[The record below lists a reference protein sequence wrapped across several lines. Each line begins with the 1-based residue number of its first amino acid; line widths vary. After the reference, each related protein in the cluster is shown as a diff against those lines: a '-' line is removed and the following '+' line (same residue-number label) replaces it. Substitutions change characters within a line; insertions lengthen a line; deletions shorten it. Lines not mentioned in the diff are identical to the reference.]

1 MKDQKDKKG
10 VYAVPFFVVL
20 AILTIVAFIIP
31 LRPTRS
37 YNEKRNLAEFPEF
50 SVEALAS
57 GSYFDDIST
66 WFSDTFPGRE
76 SWIEGSILMQS
87 LHGYSDVTIYGQMKN
102 NDEIPTVPAPTKPST
117 TETLQ
122 TEPATEP
129 AAQPAETAPAATR
142 PPVELVEMPDAP
154 VEEWGGVDAG
164 ASDAIISGTVIQIGD
179 TAFNMF
185 GFSQYASDQY
195 AGILNDFTDIVT
207 PKGVRVISA
216 MPPQAVGIMVEQK
229 YMEQLNCSDQEAA
242 LDYILSQMNDN
253 VVKVDMFQR
262 LVEHNDEYLYFRT
275 DHHWTAL
282 GAYYAYQEI
291 CSVIGMEAAP
301 LENFEVW
308 DQGDFTGTLYFE
320 CAKRDRLR
328 IDTCYAYNPPGNLTT
343 YITDEKYGTFE
354 TEVLTDMSNAGTH
367 AKYYVFLYGD
377 NALTEI
383 TNHDIPDGKSCV
395 IVKDSF
401 GNPLV
406 PFFTQNYHKVYALDF
421 RHYDAMNLQ
430 EFVEAYEID
439 DVIFA
444 NMLGMSQSSEVNDGF
459 SSLCG
464 LE

>member
-10 VYAVPFFVVL
+10 VYAAPFFVVL
-20 AILTIVAFIIP
+20 IILTIVAFIIP

-50 SVEALAS
+50 SVEALTS
-57 GSYFDDIST
+57 GSYFDDISL

-76 SWIEGSILMQS
+76 SWIKGAIQLQS
-87 LHGYSDVTIYGQMKN
+87 FHGYSDVTIYGQIKD
-102 NDEIPTVPAPTKPST
+102 NDEIPTVPAPTEPPI
-117 TETLQ
+117 TESLQ
-122 TEPATEP
+122 TEPATQP
-129 AAQPAETAPAATR
+129 PAQPGETEPPATR
-142 PPVELVEMPDAP
+142 PPLELVEMPDAP

-164 ASDAIISGTVIQIGD
+164 ASESIITGGVIQIGD
-179 TAFNMF
+179 TAFSSF

-195 AGILNDFTDIVT
+195 AEILSDFADIMK
-207 PKGVRVISA
+207 PRGVRVICA

-229 YMEQLNCSDQEAA
+229 YMEKLGCADQEAT
-242 LDYILSQMNDN
+242 LDYILSRMNDN

-262 LVEHNDEYLYFRT
+262 LVDHNDEYLYFRT

-291 CSVIGMEAAP
+291 CETIGMEAAP

-308 DQGDFTGTLYFE
+308 DQGDFTGTLYF
-320 CAKRDRLR
+320 KSTRRDALR

-343 YITDEKYGTFE
+343 YITDERYGTFE
-354 TEVLTDMSNAGTH
+354 TDVLTDMSNAGLH

-383 TNHDIPDGKSCV
+383 INHDIPEGKSCV
-395 IVKDSF
+395 VIKDSF

-406 PFFTQNYHKVYALDF
+406 PFLTQNYHKVFALDF
-421 RHYDAMNLQ
+421 RRYDAMKLQ

-444 NMLGMSQSSEVNDGF
+444 NMLGMSQSTDVNSAF
-459 SSLCG
+459 EWLC
-464 LE
+464 E

>member
-1 MKDQKDKKG
+1 MKDQKDKKA
-10 VYAVPFFVVL
+10 VYATPFFVVL
-20 AILTIVAFIIP
+20 IILTIVAFIIP

-37 YNEKRNLAEFPEF
+37 YNEKRNLAKFPEF

-57 GSYFDDIST
+57 GSYFDGIST

-87 LHGYSDVTIYGQMKN
+87 LYGYSDVTIYGQIKN
-102 NDEIPTVPAPTKPST
+102 NNEIPATPAPTEPLA
-117 TETLQ
+117 TEILQ

-129 AAQPAETAPAATR
+129 TLPGETAPPATR
-142 PPVELVEMPDAP
+142 PPMELVEMPDAP

-164 ASDAIISGTVIQIGD
+164 ASNIIITGTVIQIGD
-179 TAFNMF
+179 TAFNIF
-185 GFSQYASDQY
+185 SFSQRASDQY
-195 AGILNDFTDIVT
+195 AAILNELAEILE

-216 MPPQAVGIMVEQK
+216 MAPQAVGIMVEQK
-229 YMEQLNCSDQEAA
+229 YMEKLHCADQEAA

-253 VVKVDMFQR
+253 VVKVDAFHR

-282 GAYYAYQEI
+282 GAYYTYQEI
-291 CSVIGMEAAP
+291 CAMAGMEAAP

-308 DQGDFTGTLYFE
+308 DQGDFTGTLYYE
-320 CAKRDRLR
+320 STKRNQLR
-328 IDTCYAYNPPGNLTT
+328 IDTCIAYNPPGNLTT
-343 YITDEKYGTFE
+343 YITDDKYGTFE
-354 TEVLTDMSNAGTH
+354 TEVLTDMSNAGKH

-383 TNHDIPDGKSCV
+383 INHDIPDGKNCV
-395 IVKDSF
+395 VIKDSF

-406 PFFTQNYHKVYALDF
+406 PFLTQNYHKVYALDF
-421 RHYDAMNLQ
+421 RHYKGVNLQ

-439 DVIFA
+439 DVIFGH
-444 NMLGMSQSSEVNDGF
+444 MLGMSQSDSVNGTF
-459 SSLCG
+459 KRLCG
-464 LE
+464 LK